1 MQDYFTQT
9 TVKRLFQEVWQ
20 FYSGIPITKTN
31 FTLTDCGKIADE
43 IKATTGYVISARTY
57 FNLYKAEG
65 AKNDSS
71 LEVMCAYILV
81 KHNLLQSKDLEFK
94 IIDTKIKAN
103 EVSQKPPLGVY
114 SLMYYKH
121 FIQDNPDEN
130 SRFNNEPIPKQPHIF
145 SHKKK
150 YLSAGLAI
158 VILLLGFSW
167 YKKNY
172 FSKSEIETFNAIIR
186 NANDTELGIYRKLP
200 KIDTLKLDDYFIKK
214 GMAKGLITSTVKRMF
229 KNNLT
234 LVIAPS
240 SYRILNIECKSKT
253 DTSVMVETHEYWY
266 LRWANRFTN
275 TDTLLYD
282 VENVQLYQLLRE
294 DNKWKIDMNK
304 YAGKTK
310 RLDK

>member
-9 TVKRLFQEVWQ
+9 IIEKLFQEVWQ
-20 FYSGIPITKTN
+20 FYSEIPINKTN

-43 IKATTGYVISARTY
+43 IKNTTGYVISARTY
-57 FNLYKAEG
+57 FNLYNAEG

-71 LEVMCAYILV
+71 LEVMCAYVLV
-81 KHNLLQSKDLEFK
+81 KHKLLQSKDLEFK
-94 IIDTKIKAN
+94 IIDTKIKVN

-121 FIQDNPDEN
+121 FLQGNTDEILPL
-130 SRFNNEPIPKQPHIF
+130 NNKSTPQQLDTVSP
-145 SHKKK
+145 KKK
-150 YLSAGLAI
+150 YYIAGFA
-158 VILLLGFSW
+158 VITFLLGFSW
-167 YKKNY
+167 YQKNH
-172 FSKSEIETFNAIIR
+172 FSETEIETFNTIIR
-186 NANDTELGIYRKLP
+186 SANNTELDIYRKLP

-214 GMAKGLITSTVKRMF
+214 GMAKGLITSTVKRMY
-229 KNNLT
+229 KNNLS
-234 LVIAPS
+234 LVIEPS

-253 DTSVMVETHEYWY
+253 DTSVMVETREYWY
-266 LRWANRFTN
+266 LRWVNRFTK

-304 YAGKTK
+304 YSGKTK
-310 RLDK
+310 RLGK